1 MLYGK
6 TRVRGLHSEQMER
19 CLQCNSTLKSD
30 EKECWGC
37 GASVPEKNPK
47 KAFSD
52 RFKSIVNVLFI
63 LFVAL
68 TALSLFT
75 DYVPGFWKCFAGM
88 LVLYL
93 VKNSADHM
101 VASKKS

>member
-1 MLYGK
+1 
-6 TRVRGLHSEQMER
+6 MER

-37 GASVPEKNPK
+37 GTVVPEKNPK
-47 KAFSD
+47 KAFSE
-52 RFKSIVNVLFI
+52 RFKTVVNVLFI
-63 LFVAL
+63 TFIAL
-68 TALSLFT
+68 TALSLF
-75 DYVPGFWKCFAGM
+75 DVVPGFWKCFAGV